1 MRVPEPSLVSRFFAS
16 RLFLVATTV
25 VLLITSLSFARAYY
39 RNYQVQQ
46 EIRQLKNEVS
56 ELEGKTLESMD
67 ILEYVKSDSF
77 VEETARI
84 DQNMKKPGER
94 VIVIKEVSDVQY
106 GNAENPQQEDRG
118 FFTNPVKW
126 WYYFTKHN

>member
-1 MRVPEPSLVSRFFAS
+1 MRVQEPSLVSRFFSS

-46 EIRQLKNEVS
+46 EIRELKQEVTA
-56 ELEGKTLESMD
+56 LEGKTLESMD

-84 DQNMKKPGER
+84 DQNMKRPGEK

-106 GNAENPQQEDRG
+106 GNAARPEVSKRG
-118 FFTNPVKW
+118 LFTNPVKW
-126 WYYFTKHN
+126 WNYFTKHK